1 MSNEMESDVTKEKSG
16 VVVRPKKQGASTK
29 LALVASGVIAGIIL
43 AGFGVATAQG
53 GNASE
58 AGPKQ
63 RAGEHSGPGASGR
76 FGGGPGHPGGGPG
89 MRNLLHGEGV
99 IRTGEGETENVAM
112 QVGEVTDANDSSV
125 EVKSTDGFTRTY
137 AVNADTNF
145 LPRGN
150 DIDDV
155 DAGDEVRVL
164 AVVDGSTA
172 TAKRIVDITDMPR
185 RPGGPSGPPDGAST
199 SI

>member
-1 MSNEMESDVTKEKSG
+1 
-16 VVVRPKKQGASTK
+16 
-29 LALVASGVIAGIIL
+29 
-43 AGFGVATAQG
+43 
-53 GNASE
+53 
-58 AGPKQ
+58 
-63 RAGEHSGPGASGR
+63 
-76 FGGGPGHPGGGPG
+76 

-112 QVGEVTDANDSSV
+112 QVGEVTDVNDSSI

-137 AVNADTNF
+137 AVNADTNI

-155 DAGDEVRVL
+155 DEGDEVRVL